1 MPRQRPVPSRTAG
14 AVAVLVLLAGC
25 GSGAVRVPA
34 PAVAGPAAGRCAR
47 LLKALPR
54 SVTDQQ
60 QRTVSTGAD
69 DFAAAWGDPPIVL
82 RCGVPKPK
90 GLDRFAT
97 CQQVNGVGWFVPPA
111 QIDRGPGPITMT
123 TIGFQP
129 RVQVQLPGDYW
140 PPAAA
145 MADLAASVKASL
157 QHTHSC
163 V

>member
-1 MPRQRPVPSRTAG
+1 MA
-14 AVAVLVLLAGC
+14 LLAGC
-25 GSGAVRVPA
+25 GSGALDVTA
-34 PAVAGPAAGRCAR
+34 PSVTGPAARHCAR
-47 LLKALPR
+47 LVRALPQ
-54 SVTDQQ
+54 SIADQKRQ
-60 QRTVSTGAD
+60 KVATGAQGY
-69 DFAAAWGDPPIVL
+69 AAAWGDPPIVL

-90 GLDRFAT
+90 GLTRFAS
-97 CQQVNGVGWFVPPA
+97 CQQVNGVGWFVPPR
-111 QIDRGPGPITMT
+111 QVNRGPGPIDLT

-129 RVQVQLPGDYW
+129 RVAVHLPADYW

>member
-1 MPRQRPVPSRTAG
+1 MRRQRPVPARTAG
-14 AVAVLVLLAGC
+14 AVAVLALVAGC
-25 GSGAVRVPA
+25 GSGTVEVPA
-34 PAVAGPAAGRCAR
+34 PAVSGAAAQRCAA
-47 LLKALPR
+47 LVKALPR
-54 SVTDQQ
+54 SVDDQA
-60 QRTVSTGAD
+60 RRAVSTGAREYG
-69 DFAAAWGDPPIVL
+69 AAWGNPPVVL
-82 RCGVPKPK
+82 SCGVARPQ
-90 GLDRFAT
+90 GLNRFAT

-123 TIGFQP
+123 TIGFHP

-145 MADLAASVKASL
+145 MADLAKPVKGSL